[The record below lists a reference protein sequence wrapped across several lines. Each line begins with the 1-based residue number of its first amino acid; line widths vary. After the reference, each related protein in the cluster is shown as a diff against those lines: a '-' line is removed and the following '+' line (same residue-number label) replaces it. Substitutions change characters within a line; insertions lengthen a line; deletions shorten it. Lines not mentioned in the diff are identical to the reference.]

1 MDVGNNSFRF
11 TLDDPEKAAKTIREP
26 KSTELHVS
34 SLDRFVKPFASL
46 VGFPQSQ
53 DWAQLTFFLTPYS
66 PSSDCIIQTK
76 RALLYGYFSRL
87 ALTEFQLKWK
97 VPTVVTGVNDFL
109 NLVVWPANVEAN
121 AIYIQLVIP
130 QGYYT
135 PQSLAA
141 YLQTT
146 IQALGGSAAAYTVT
160 APAGQGS
167 TVASGVVPTGFTFA
181 TNNTDTWAFPSTG
194 ASSPALTATQRLS
207 AAKFGRLLGVGREA
221 SGYATQIIQAPTP
234 FQPTVSFKTYAPNWF
249 PTDYIDIVS
258 KSLTNYKDSKDTNST
273 VQAPL
278 GVIGRVYM
286 TDFSTPQAAGGNN
299 IAIPLTYGTSPI
311 TFTKK
316 WYSPNWSLWSPNQS
330 LDKIDIQLLD
340 MWGQPIF
347 WNSEYNTEWHMTI
360 LTTE

>member
-1 MDVGNNSFRF
+1 MDVGDNSFRF

-34 SLDRFVKPFASL
+34 SLDRFVKPFASI
-46 VGFPQSQ
+46 VGAPQAQ
-53 DWAQLTFFLTPYS
+53 EWAQIAYFLTPYS

-97 VPTVVTGVNDFL
+97 VPTIVTGVNDFL
-109 NLVVWPANVEAN
+109 NIVVWPGNVEAN
-121 AIYIQLVIP
+121 ATYIQLTIP
-130 QGYYT
+130 QGFYT

-160 APAGQGS
+160 PPAGQTS
-167 TVASGVVPTGFTFA
+167 TITSGVVPSGFTFA
-181 TNNTDTWAFPSTG
+181 TNNSDTWAFPSTG
-194 ASSPALTATQRLS
+194 ASIPTLTVAQRLS

-221 SGYATQIIQAPTP
+221 SGYAIEISQVPTA
-234 FQPTVSFKTYAPNWF
+234 FQPTVSFKTYAPNWL
-249 PTDYIDIVS
+249 PTDFIDIVS
-258 KSLTNYKDSKDTNST
+258 KSLTNYKDSKDTNTT

-278 GVIGRVYM
+278 GVIGRVYL
-286 TDFSTPQAAGGNN
+286 TDFSTPQAAVGNN
-299 IAIPLTYGTSPI
+299 IANGLTYGTFPF

-340 MWGQPIF
+340 MWGQPLY
-347 WNSEYNTEWHMTI
+347 WNSEYNTEWQMTI
-360 LTTE
+360 LATE